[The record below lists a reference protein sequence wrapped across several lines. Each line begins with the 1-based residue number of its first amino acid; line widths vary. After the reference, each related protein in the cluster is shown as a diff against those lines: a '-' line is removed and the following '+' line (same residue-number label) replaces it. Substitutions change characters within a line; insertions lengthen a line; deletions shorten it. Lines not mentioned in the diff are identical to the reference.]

1 MRPKRAL
8 ALTSVLAA
16 ILFGSGCG
24 AEGRCEQGQIPYA
37 LGFGGTCAD
46 SIKCPDDAPICV
58 TPTHD
63 EEYGFCSRECSTDL
77 RCQSPMGD
85 AFCSIVV
92 TDIPGIEGSLQMCA
106 FECSHCPANLY
117 CHPER
122 NKCVPPQDVVPGVI
136 CGVE

>member
-1 MRPKRAL
+1 MRPLPQLAIGLAAL
-8 ALTSVLAA
+8 AMLLSP
-16 ILFGSGCG
+16 GCG

-37 LGFGGTCAD
+37 IGFGGTCAD
-46 SIKCPDDAPICV
+46 SIKCPDDSPICV

-77 RCQSPMGD
+77 RCDSAAGD
-85 AFCSIVV
+85 AFCSIIV

-106 FECSHCPANLY
+106 FECTHCPPNMY

-122 NKCVPPQDVVPGVI
+122 KKCVPAQDVVPDVI